1 MKTRFYVFIAI
12 VAALLAMTVSM
23 ATAQMTRIKRAPE
36 KVLAALKPGLTVKI
50 SGTIQKDFS
59 ALCLDIKTLPAD
71 LFKED
76 DWEITAPARK
86 IDSEKREFALMLV
99 PIKLQPTTKFKDKSG
114 AGGAAFKSFDD
125 LKPDMLV
132 EAGGTYLK
140 DGTFLTTKIENVSSE
155 TISKPE
161 KQNEVQVKGKIE
173 KIDTVRRT
181 VHVAGVTFSIV
192 NETEFKTALK

>member
-1 MKTRFYVFIAI
+1 MKTRFYVFMAI
-12 VAALLAMTVSM
+12 MVALPAMTVNV

-114 AGGAAFKSFDD
+114 VFKSFDD
-125 LKPDMLV
+125 LKTDMLV

-140 DGTFLTTKIENVSSE
+140 DGTFLATKIENVSSE
-155 TISKPE
+155 TILKPE

-173 KIDTVRRT
+173 KIDAVRRT